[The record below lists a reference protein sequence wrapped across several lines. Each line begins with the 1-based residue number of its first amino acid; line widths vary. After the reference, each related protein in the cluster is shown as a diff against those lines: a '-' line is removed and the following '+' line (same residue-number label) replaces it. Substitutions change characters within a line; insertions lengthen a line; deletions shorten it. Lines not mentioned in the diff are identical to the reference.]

1 MVTRLNNC
9 CCIHNSALILQ
20 SCLPLEILQFP
31 DSHLLFSQLTYNF
44 EKIIRFLL
52 NYFCIEKKRIFSCC
66 LSNLLMLNSTNIVLR
81 QKDDKDTGITSLKM
95 IIYFLRHIV
104 ASIPFNEYLMKR
116 MRPKLYDVRTLT
128 VST

>member
-1 MVTRLNNC
+1 
-9 CCIHNSALILQ
+9 
-20 SCLPLEILQFP
+20 
-31 DSHLLFSQLTYNF
+31 
-44 EKIIRFLL
+44 
-52 NYFCIEKKRIFSCC
+52 
-66 LSNLLMLNSTNIVLR
+66 MLNSTNIDLR

-128 VST
+128 VNT